1 MTPLAADGR
10 RDGGGGGLTGGRLAD
25 AAAAGEAEAAPAISA
40 APTEGPSGA
49 PILPR
54 RFCSC
59 EGYADGFLKADEPE
73 KGSGPFRAGQKRV
86 DTGLAS

>member
-54 RFCSC
+54 RF
-59 EGYADGFLKADEPE
+59 
-73 KGSGPFRAGQKRV
+73 
-86 DTGLAS
+86 

>member
-10 RDGGGGGLTGGRLAD
+10 RDGGLTGGRLAD

-54 RFCSC
+54 RF
-59 EGYADGFLKADEPE
+59 
-73 KGSGPFRAGQKRV
+73 
-86 DTGLAS
+86 